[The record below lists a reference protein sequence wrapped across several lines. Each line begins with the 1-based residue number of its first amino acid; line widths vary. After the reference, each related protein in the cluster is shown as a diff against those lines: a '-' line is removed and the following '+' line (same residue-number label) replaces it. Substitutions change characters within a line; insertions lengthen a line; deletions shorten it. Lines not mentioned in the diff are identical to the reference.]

1 MDKSSQINIQNDPN
15 FIELENF
22 SSKKN
27 EKSIEENNEV
37 EEEEREI
44 KDELLDIKKNEN
56 KYVKKESNKKEKE
69 TKVNINLSVEDI
81 YKIISRGGKLNSH
94 KITFSMIYT
103 SFTILFLNTFFIMIF
118 AFLRPT
124 LKTNKFLCYDIV
136 TKTYSKCFI
145 NNKCKC
151 SDNYCVQFC
160 YENEFKKCN
169 EHFSSI
175 IREIEEKK
183 SVLEYTIIDRS
194 FIKYEIDKNERR
206 TLFQKIGKYYCL
218 SLYIE
223 LLFIFLFVIG
233 SYIGFLISGILCD
246 ILGKKKV
253 ISILGIGLSIINL
266 FITILSITWELKDYI
281 KLLISLWSITF
292 FFLGIFLLPFD
303 SAIYIYTL
311 ELIPKTDF
319 LQSIN
324 GLFYEKYF
332 ISLFIFY
339 IFEKF
344 FKYYLYFFIFFEV
357 YLIIFVIFF
366 IFSYIE
372 TPRFFS
378 ERNDL
383 INKKISIEHFSNGFV
398 TFDLDLNENP
408 KQFIKNMNLLENNQL
423 KDNSIENQPKKIINM
438 KTIINTYKN
447 NIRIF
452 KKMYMIQVSFFS
464 LSFTLYIILFTT
476 IFDFMD
482 PNININ
488 SKKKIGFLIY
498 LIILFPLF
506 QLLSYFCYKLI
517 DLDKFI
523 MFFLIILSFIPFNYD
538 LDKLKLEYDRMQTF
552 YGKEVQQM
560 INSNP
565 YILASSFWIITLVIS
580 IFNIMILL
588 QASTLYRTYFY
599 FKLQRINSFTIF
611 LAFFSVYLTKSP
623 LILISILSFLTAL
636 TFAIMRIKWKFD
648 PFEEEID
655 IENNSYE

>member
-1 MDKSSQINIQNDPN
+1 MDKSSQINLQNEPN
-15 FIELENF
+15 LIELEGL
-22 SSKKN
+22 SSKKYD
-27 EKSIEENNEV
+27 KSIEENNEI

-44 KDELLDIKKNEN
+44 KDDMLEIQKTEN
-56 KYVKKESNKKEKE
+56 KYLKKESSKKEKE

-81 YKIISRGGKLNSH
+81 YKIISRGGKLNSY
-94 KITFSMIYT
+94 KITCTIIYST
-103 SFTILFLNTFFIMIF
+103 FTIVFLNTFFIMII

-124 LKTNKFLCYDIV
+124 LKTNKFLCYDAV
-136 TKTYSKCFI
+136 TNSYSKCFI
-145 NNKCKC
+145 LNKCKC
-151 SDNYCVQFC
+151 SDNFCVQFC

-169 EHFSSI
+169 EYFTSI
-175 IREIEEKK
+175 IEEIEEKK
-183 SVLEYTIIDRS
+183 SFFDYTIIDRS
-194 FIKYEIDKNERR
+194 FIKYEINKKERKS
-206 TLFQKIGKYYCL
+206 LFQKIGKYYCF

-223 LLFIFLFVIG
+223 LLFILLFVIG

-253 ISILGIGLSIINL
+253 ISILGIGLSIING
-266 FITILSITWELKDYI
+266 FITILSIKWNLKDHI
-281 KLLISLWSITF
+281 KLLISLWSINF

-319 LQSIN
+319 LKSIN

-339 IFEKF
+339 IFERF
-344 FKYYLYFFIFFEV
+344 FKYYFYFFIFFEV
-357 YLIIFVIFF
+357 YLIIFILSF

-383 INKKISIEHFSNGFV
+383 MNKKLSIEHFSNGFV

-408 KQFIKNMNLLENNQL
+408 KQFIKSLNILENN
-423 KDNSIENQPKKIINM
+423 KNNDNRIENQPKKIINM
-438 KTIINTYKN
+438 KTIINTYNKN
-447 NIRIF
+447 MRII
-452 KKMYMIQVSFFS
+452 KKNYMIHVSFFS
-464 LSFTLYIILFTT
+464 LSFSLYTILFTT

-482 PNININ
+482 PNLNL
-488 SKKKIGFLIY
+488 SSTKKIGFLSY
-498 LIILFPLF
+498 LLILFPLLQF
-506 QLLSYFCYKLI
+506 PSYFCYELI

-523 MFFLIILSFIPFNYD
+523 MFFLFILSFIPFNYD
-538 LDKLKLEYDRMQTF
+538 LDKLKLEYDRMQIF
-552 YGKEVQQM
+552 YGKAVQYM
-560 INSNP
+560 FDSNP
-565 YILASSFWIITLVIS
+565 YILASSFLIITFVIS

-623 LILISILSFLTAL
+623 LILISILSFITAL
-636 TFAIMRIKWKFD
+636 SFAIMRIKWKFD

-655 IENNSYE
+655 IEKN